1 MTTAYRRTTLE
12 VTLEAID
19 GGLAWATGKRATE
32 RLVTATLIWPRPLV
46 AGRVSAHTLPFR
58 KDGLD
63 LTGRDWSERILFK
76 EQVEGPFGLTI
87 QVSESL
93 TAQRLAHIT
102 AAIGEALL
110 RAAGS
115 EAAHVAVGPG
125 LTSLARFPFTFLA
138 GQFAG
143 IGKIPNVVAAGRI
156 TLEPGTSGPIE
167 VPLRVPEDVVRV
179 RQVRRVGRTQPRR
192 EVIRRRDD
200 PAGTVRLEAVY
211 YR

>member
-1 MTTAYRRTTLE
+1 MTAYRRTTLE
-12 VTLEAID
+12 LTLESVQ
-19 GGLAWATGKRATE
+19 GGLAWATGKRTTE

-46 AGRVSAHTLPFR
+46 AGRVSAHALPFG

-63 LTGRDWSERILFK
+63 MAGRDWSERILFK
-76 EQVEGPFGLTI
+76 EQVEGPFGLVI

-93 TAQRLAHIT
+93 TAQHLARVT
-102 AAIGEALL
+102 AAIGAALL

-115 EAAHVAVGPG
+115 EAASVAIGPG

-138 GQFAG
+138 GELGAV
-143 IGKIPNVVAAGRI
+143 GKAPAVVAAGRI
-156 TLEPGTSGPIE
+156 TLEPGTPGPVE

-179 RQVRRVGRTQPRR
+179 RPARPGGRSQPRR
-192 EVIRRRDD
+192 EVVRRRDD
-200 PAGTVRLEAVY
+200 PAGTVRLDSVY